1 MGFEAIAT
9 TSSGFAATLGRAD
22 GRVTR
27 DEALAH
33 AAALSAAVDVPVA
46 ADTENGFAD
55 DPAGVAETV
64 SLACSTGLAGCP
76 TEDYTGRSADPLY
89 DPGLPAERVAAAAEE
104 AHPGPHHPVRTARC
118 ETHNHNTPTL
128 GH

>member
-46 ADTENGFAD
+46 ADTANGFAD
-55 DPAGVAETV
+55 APAGVAESV
-64 SLACSTGLAGCP
+64 NLACLTGRAGCSI
-76 TEDYTGRSADPLY
+76 EDYPGGSAQPISRPEERNGRK
-89 DPGLPAERVAAAAEE
+89 GC
-104 AHPGPHHPVRTARC
+104 VRKVKT
-118 ETHNHNTPTL
+118 
-128 GH
+128 

>member
-27 DEALAH
+27 DEALPH

-55 DPAGVAETV
+55 DPAGVADTV
-64 SLACSTGLAGCP
+64 DLACTTRIAGFPSEDLTVRSDRPLQDLGLA
-76 TEDYTGRSADPLY
+76 R
-89 DPGLPAERVAAAAEE
+89 ERVGDAAE
-104 AHPGPHHPVRTARC
+104 G
-118 ETHNHNTPTL
+118 
-128 GH
+128 